1 MNWSILG
8 DSFKWNH
15 TILVLLFVD
24 ISLRMFSRSIHIAA
38 DIRFHSILR
47 LNSILLHVYTP
58 FCLSIRLSMDT
69 RVVSTFWL
77 LWKMWLW
84 TWVSKYLFM
93 SLLSILLHLRQ
104 EVQLPHEIV
113 VLCLT
118 FWETTRLFSTALAP
132 FTLWPAMHKSS
143 NFSMFLS
150 TSVIL
155 PPLLSITL
163 LAGVKWYLAVVLIC
177 TSLMPS
183 DWRRKWQPTP
193 VSCLEDPRDGRAWW
207 AAVYGVAQSR
217 TRLKRLSS
225 SNA

>member
-113 VLCLT
+113 VLCLM

-132 FTLWPAMHKSS
+132 FYTLASNGQEFQFLHILINISDSTTSS
-143 NFSMFLS
+143 FNHPLS
-150 TSVIL
+150 RC
-155 PPLLSITL
+155 
-163 LAGVKWYLAVVLIC
+163 KVV
-177 TSLMPS
+177 
-183 DWRRKWQPTP
+183 
-193 VSCLEDPRDGRAWW
+193 
-207 AAVYGVAQSR
+207 SR
-217 TRLKRLSS
+217 CGIDLHFP
-225 SNA
+225 NA